1 MSRKRNLLRGL
12 SVSLSFIS
20 ALLLSGEIIATS
32 STDYKSMI
40 DGLFGVTNVVSG
52 NSDAY
57 MFKSDFNNTIDL
69 YTKRSEIVKQ
79 IAAEGCVL
87 LKNENK
93 ALPLRNGI
101 DSTELQD

>member
-1 MSRKRNLLRGL
+1 MSKKRNLFRGL

-40 DGLFGVTNVVSG
+40 DGIFGVTNVVSG
-52 NSDAY
+52 SGDAY
-57 MFKSDFNNTIDL
+57 MFKSDFNNTVDL

-101 DSTELQD
+101 DSTEF